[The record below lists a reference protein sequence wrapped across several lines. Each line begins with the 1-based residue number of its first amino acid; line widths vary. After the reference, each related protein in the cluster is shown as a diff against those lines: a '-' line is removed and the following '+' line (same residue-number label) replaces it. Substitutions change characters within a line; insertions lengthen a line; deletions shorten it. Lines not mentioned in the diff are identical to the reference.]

1 MDVEEGRGRE
11 KGTSDERKKE
21 RKTDHVKRERRKRR

>member
-11 KGTSDERKKE
+11 KGTSEG
-21 RKTDHVKRERRKRR
+21 RKTEHLKRERRKRR